1 MLWASTGTKNAAYS
15 DVLYVESLIGARTIN
30 TVPDGTLAAFRD
42 HGKAEE
48 TLTRDIEAAR
58 AQFAALQ
65 RLGIDL
71 DAAGEQLQT
80 EGLKMFEESFQ
91 QLLALTAG

>member
-1 MLWASTGTKNAAYS
+1 
-15 DVLYVESLIGARTIN
+15 VLYIESLIGAQTIN

-48 TLTRDIEAAR
+48 TLTKDVDAAR
-58 AQFAALQ
+58 EQLVALQ

-71 DAAGEQLQT
+71 DAAGEELQA
-80 EGLKMFEESFQ
+80 EGLKLFEDSFR
-91 QLLALTAG
+91 QLLALTTN